1 VDKELSDSNSSLRDL
16 RADIMKSCFNA
27 LDAMQGWEHVLG
39 QVLDGDMFAGIHSH
53 HQSSGA
59 QGFGQGVGGSFN
71 SQFPPRSLS
80 SSSFLQQPSHS
91 RLAQY
96 TSSDAFSPDLAVNA
110 QSLSQAVAVSV
121 ERVGLR
127 VHRLQQLRQLF
138 ESQAERMSRML
149 SSKLDGSQERVNL
162 CLLRV
167 AEAGSKVEAA
177 RVVVDRDNR
186 QKTQEA
192 QEMKRFRE
200 EVLRFHK
207 YNTL

>member
-1 VDKELSDSNSSLRDL
+1 VGTCT
-16 RADIMKSCFNA
+16 I
-27 LDAMQGWEHVLG
+27 G

-91 RLAQY
+91 RSAQY
-96 TSSDAFSPDLAVNA
+96 TSSDGF
-110 QSLSQAVAVSV
+110 SQAVAVSV

-167 AEAGSKVEAA
+167 SEASSKVEAA
-177 RVVVDRDNR
+177 GVVVDRDNR
-186 QKTQEA
+186 QKTLEA

-207 YNTL
+207 YNIL